1 MFIFVDVRKPACL
14 CRFWSAVGIE
24 DGMMPTGGASG
35 LLLFFRDS
43 AFILGKGNN
52 ILEIMLPWY
61 G

>member
-1 MFIFVDVRKPACL
+1 MPAPLLVRRCI
-14 CRFWSAVGIE
+14 G

-52 ILEIMLPWY
+52 ILEIMLP
-61 G
+61 

>member
-1 MFIFVDVRKPACL
+1 MPAPHLVRRCI
-14 CRFWSAVGIE
+14 G

-52 ILEIMLPWY
+52 ILAIMLPWY